1 VKRVHLVVLSIVLLI
16 VLLVLA
22 LFALR
27 SNHRP
32 TSHQTGP
39 SAIQK
44 EFPTAPDAPPGGSA
58 GREDPGIGTSSLP
71 RAPASLERP

>member
-1 VKRVHLVVLSIVLLI
+1 MKRVHLVVLLVALI
-16 VLLVLA
+16 VLA
-22 LFALR
+22 LFAVRL
-27 SNHRP
+27 NDRP
-32 TSHQTGP
+32 APHQAGP